1 MNTNRIF
8 RVFSYFSFIILIGA
22 VSTGFL
28 YYLSPESISSSSE
41 QNIGN
46 ANISLGAKVDSYE
59 FGATLYN
66 STHSGVEEMMDAIK
80 EKHKGKTLI
89 LDLWGSSCGPCLRD
103 FKNSSD
109 IKKELKENN
118 VEVVYLCA
126 GRSSTPEKWKK
137 VIVDNK
143 LVGDHIYMDRKMTTE
158 YMKKF
163 NFKRYPG
170 YLVVDKDGN
179 YNRNLVNR
187 IANIKVD
194 KFLANL

>member
-1 MNTNRIF
+1 M
-8 RVFSYFSFIILIGA
+8 A
-22 VSTGFL
+22 STGFH
-28 YYLSPESISSSSE
+28 YMLSPERVALSSV
-41 QNIGN
+41 NIEK
-46 ANISLGAKVDSYE
+46 ADVSLGDKVETYE

-66 STHSGVEEMMDAIK
+66 GTHSEVDAMMSAIK

-109 IKKELKENN
+109 IKNELRKNN

-137 VIVDNK
+137 VIVGNK
-143 LVGDHIYMDRKMTTE
+143 LVGNHIYMDNDMTTK
-158 YMKKF
+158 YMKEF

-170 YLVVDKDGN
+170 YLVVDKNGN
-179 YNRNLVNR
+179 YNRNLVYR
-187 IANIKVD
+187 IASIKVD
-194 KFLANL
+194 QFLASI

>member
-1 MNTNRIF
+1 MNTNWTF
-8 RVFSYFSFIILIGA
+8 RFLFFFSFLILIGI
-22 VSTGFL
+22 VSTGFH
-28 YYLSPESISSSSE
+28 YNLSPERTSSSE
-41 QNIGN
+41 VDSEK
-46 ANISLGAKVDSYE
+46 ANSLGDKVETYE

-66 STHSGVEEMMDAIK
+66 GTHSEVDAMMDAIK

-109 IKKELKENN
+109 IKNELKKNN

-143 LVGDHIYMDRKMTTE
+143 LVGDHIYMDNDMTTK
-158 YMKKF
+158 YMNEF

-170 YLVVDKDGN
+170 YLVVDKNGN
-179 YNRNLVNR
+179 YNRNLVYR
-187 IANIKVD
+187 IASIKVD
-194 KFLANL
+194 QFLASI